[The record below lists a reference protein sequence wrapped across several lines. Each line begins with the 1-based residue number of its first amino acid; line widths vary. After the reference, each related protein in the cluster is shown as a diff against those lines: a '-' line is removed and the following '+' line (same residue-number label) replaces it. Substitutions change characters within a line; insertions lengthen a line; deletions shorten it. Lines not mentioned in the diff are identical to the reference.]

1 MKTTTRRNL
10 RIHLASL
17 LLECKQTDE
26 PLLILST
33 TKQAN
38 PMIVISQRKYDEMQ
52 TKLDKQGEGE

>member
-10 RIHLASL
+10 ERNMAKVLAEHGESN
-17 LLECKQTDE
+17 E

-38 PMIVISQRKYDEMQ
+38 PMIVISQRKYDEL
-52 TKLDKQGEGE
+52 TSKGES

>member
-10 RIHLASL
+10 ERNMAKLLAEHGASN
-17 LLECKQTDE
+17 E

-52 TKLDKQGEGE
+52 AKLDKQG